1 MLRRALIPVLL
12 VIVGVGLFVG
22 GVGLW
27 AQNTLYDSDAFA
39 GRVTSILKS
48 GDVRREIS
56 ERLTEQLVRSGNQQ
70 AISFRPAFETGIDSA
85 LNTDTFRSIFRGAI
99 KTAHADVL
107 KGGSGGAGINL
118 SESVSIIAST
128 LQLSGSDPARDI
140 DQNSFAAS
148 FADITKRLG
157 DSGVWDLEE
166 SMSSI
171 AVIALVVAVGAAAGA
186 IALSGNR
193 RRTIWWLGWT
203 IAAVGVFTIALLWAG
218 GWYAERQIAD
228 GGLAGAVRG
237 AIGDMTVDLR
247 TMALWTIAYGVIVAG
262 AAATAERRYRFGDVV
277 TRGRAWLDRR
287 RQTTRGTVLVA
298 VGAVFVGFLVL
309 YNPLRSAEVLA
320 VAIGMGLTYV
330 GTVEII
336 GMVRRVTAERAS
348 TSWWRPAL
356 LIASVM
362 VLLVGATAAVVIS
375 TSRSARRAAAEEAT
389 GCNGAE
395 ALCDLRL
402 DEAVFPSTHNS
413 MSSALY
419 PGWLFGEQIGTIN
432 DQLNAG
438 IRGFLIDTH
447 YGVPSSA
454 RMPGSRTNV
463 VITDRA
469 AELASPDFEQADPAV
484 VERANALAERVPKSA
499 DATRDIYLCH
509 NYCELGAV
517 SFSTVLAGI
526 KAFIDAHPGEVII
539 LDIQDATTPADTAQ
553 AFIDAGIEPYIAT
566 LDKDEE
572 LPTLGELVDA
582 GTNLIVFAER
592 GGTGAP
598 PWYQSAYNGWIQE
611 TKYNFPSSAAFDCLP
626 HRGGTTG
633 KLFLVNHWVTT
644 AGPSPSTAHTANGP
658 EVLLPRLDQCV
669 KQRGLVP
676 NMVAVDYAQGSPVV
690 ELLGGASGDLRDL
703 ADGEEPEDTTA
714 PTTTVGA
721 TPSGPI
727 TTLTGGDPDLVCA
740 QIPDVLTV
748 VEAYAEAVLSQPAEA
763 TAETDLVYSP
773 SLVDALDSY
782 VAVAPNELADRAR
795 PLLTRAKTAL
805 ALLGLDDASAQDVV
819 RAGRA
824 ATEAEQLDGATLELR
839 LQATMLQHVTQENLD
854 KAAQTLG
861 PATGDLFALTDL
873 GYVSP
878 EVGRASGFECTAEGT
893 NAASGT
899 TEGG

>member
-1 MLRRALIPVLL
+1 M
-12 VIVGVGLFVG
+12 
-22 GVGLW
+22 
-27 AQNTLYDSDAFA
+27 
-39 GRVTSILKS
+39 
-48 GDVRREIS
+48 
-56 ERLTEQLVRSGNQQ
+56 
-70 AISFRPAFETGIDSA
+70 
-85 LNTDTFRSIFRGAI
+85 
-99 KTAHADVL
+99 
-107 KGGSGGAGINL
+107 
-118 SESVSIIAST
+118 
-128 LQLSGSDPARDI
+128 
-140 DQNSFAAS
+140 
-148 FADITKRLG
+148 
-157 DSGVWDLEE
+157 
-166 SMSSI
+166 
-171 AVIALVVAVGAAAGA
+171 
-186 IALSGNR
+186 
-193 RRTIWWLGWT
+193 
-203 IAAVGVFTIALLWAG
+203 FTIALLWVG
-218 GWYAERQIAD
+218 GWYAERQISD
-228 GGLAGAVRG
+228 SGLAGAVRG

-287 RQTTRGTVLVA
+287 RQTTGGTVLVA

-320 VAIGMGLTYV
+320 VAVGMGLTYV

-356 LIASVM
+356 LIAGVM

-375 TSRSARRAAAEEAT
+375 TSRSARRAAAERGD

-395 ALCDLRL
+395 ALCDLRARRGDLPEHAQL
-402 DEAVFPSTHNS
+402 DVVGVVPGLALRRADRHDQRPAQRRHPRLPHRHPLRRAVERPDARLADQRRHHRSGRRAGEPRLRTGRPRGRGAGQRPRRAGAEVGRRHSATST
-413 MSSALY
+413 SA
-419 PGWLFGEQIGTIN
+419 TTT
-432 DQLNAG
+432 A
-438 IRGFLIDTH
+438 
-447 YGVPSSA
+447 SSA
-454 RMPGSRTNV
+454 RCRSRRCWPASRRSSTPTRARSSSSTSRT
-463 VITDRA
+463 R
-469 AELASPDFEQADPAV
+469 
-484 VERANALAERVPKSA
+484 
-499 DATRDIYLCH
+499 
-509 NYCELGAV
+509 
-517 SFSTVLAGI
+517 
-526 KAFIDAHPGEVII
+526 
-539 LDIQDATTPADTAQ
+539 TTPADTAQ
-553 AFIDAGIEPYIAT
+553 AFIDAGLEPYIAT

-598 PWYQSAYNGWIQE
+598 PWYQSAYSGWIQE
-611 TKYNFPSSAAFDCLP
+611 TKYEFPSSAAFDCLP
-626 HRGGTTG
+626 NRGGTTG

-644 AGPSPSTAHTANGP
+644 KGPSPSTARTANGP

-690 ELLGGASGDLRDL
+690 ELLGGTSGDLRDL
-703 ADGEEPEDTTA
+703 AEGNEPEDTTA

-740 QIPDVLTV
+740 EIPEVLTV

-773 SLVDALDSY
+773 WLVDALDSY

-819 RAGRA
+819 QAGRA
-824 ATEAEQLDGATLELR
+824 GDRRRAARRRHARAAPAGDVAAARHAGEPRQGGADAGPRDGRPVRADRPRVRVTGGRPSVRVRVHRRR
-839 LQATMLQHVTQENLD
+839 LT
-854 KAAQTLG
+854 
-861 PATGDLFALTDL
+861 PS
-873 GYVSP
+873 SP
-878 EVGRASGFECTAEGT
+878 LPFQP
-893 NAASGT
+893 
-899 TEGG
+899 